1 MNLTK
6 NEIDTLLRAVFK
18 IGGGYLAAKGLAG
31 HGLIDDLIAT
41 SGVVSALAA
50 VIHEWLSAKVDANAK
65 QNNK

>member
-6 NEIDTLLRAVFK
+6 DEIETLIRAVLK

-31 HGLIDDLIAT
+31 HGVIDDVVAT
-41 SGVVSALAA
+41 SGFVAAIAGVV
-50 VIHEWLSAKVDANAK
+50 HGWLSAKVDANAK

>member
-6 NEIDTLLRAVFK
+6 DEIETLIRAVLK

-31 HGLIDDLIAT
+31 HGLIDDTIAT
-41 SGVVSALAA
+41 SGVVAALAG
-50 VIHEWLSAKVDANAK
+50 VVHGWLSAKVDANAK